1 MQLVS
6 VPSVVKLERQ
16 DLTSVKALAAVIS
29 VAVSEVSVVDKVAEL
44 VSALVPVLV
53 ALVVVAAAS
62 AAPAQ
67 EIASKMAIR
76 VATSEEATTAAS
88 PSGEKFKTCLFDK
101 NQFSLL
107 SVELN
112 SPD

>member
-1 MQLVS
+1 MEQ
-6 VPSVVKLERQ
+6 Q
-16 DLTSVKALAAVIS
+16 DLTSVKTLAAVIS
-29 VAVSEVSVVDKVAEL
+29 VAVSEVSVVDKVAEQ
-44 VSALVPVLV
+44 VSALAAVLV

-88 PSGEKFKTCLFDK
+88 PSGEKFKLDCFVKSKICL
-101 NQFSLL
+101 LL
-107 SVELN
+107 VELN

>member
-1 MQLVS
+1 M
-6 VPSVVKLERQ
+6 VKSEQQ
-16 DLTSVKALAAVIS
+16 DLTSVKKLAEVIS
-29 VAVSEVSVVDKVAEL
+29 VAVSEVSVEDKVAEQA
-44 VSALVPVLV
+44 SALAAVSV
-53 ALVVVAAAS
+53 ALVVVAKASAAPAQEAS

-88 PSGEKFKTCLFDK
+88 PSGEKFKTCL
-101 NQFSLL
+101 LL
-107 SVELN
+107 VELN

>member
-6 VPSVVKLERQ
+6 VPSVVKSEQQ
-16 DLTSVKALAAVIS
+16 DLTSVKTLAEVIS
-29 VAVSEVSVVDKVAEL
+29 VAVSEASVVDKVVEQA
-44 VSALVPVLV
+44 SASAVVLV
-53 ALVVVAAAS
+53 ALVVVAKAS

-88 PSGEKFKTCLFDK
+88 PSGEKFKTCL
-101 NQFSLL
+101 LL
-107 SVELN
+107 VELN